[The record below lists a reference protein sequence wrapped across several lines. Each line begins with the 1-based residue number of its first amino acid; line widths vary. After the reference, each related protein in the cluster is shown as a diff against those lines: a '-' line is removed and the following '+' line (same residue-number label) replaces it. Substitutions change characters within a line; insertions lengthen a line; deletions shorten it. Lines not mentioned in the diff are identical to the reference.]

1 MGGKQYHVGPEEKLI
16 MHSKLR
22 IIKVLKEETVFAM
35 DLKEWEGQVNGEWH
49 EQKLWGNK
57 STCILQRIS
66 STVKLIPVVSVVL

>member
-35 DLKEWEGQVNGEWH
+35 DLKE
-49 EQKLWGNK
+49 
-57 STCILQRIS
+57 
-66 STVKLIPVVSVVL
+66 